1 MSCFACLRVDLP
13 AVWAQ
18 KFEQIR
24 APLVKIV
31 DVYLETR
38 WSWPR
43 RFSRLTDLMYLLEAP
58 GAAQLDP
65 SELCRLVDQLQVHLF
80 GKEERGEIS
89 LLFFEGPSQAVAA
102 FAAFSPGD
110 MLAAIADPDLLPA
123 GGTLTRVRPGAAPV
137 VEGCGPRLHS
147 PAPIHT
153 SSRLDVGLSGTYFL
167 AREVFA
173 ADLLVAA
180 PEGAPYYYATVEGE
194 GALPPD
200 EAFFDE
206 ICFRAAGDM
215 LMRKAGGLPL
225 GVPVA
230 YSHLVRSAQVR
241 QLERMLTLLPQE
253 RRKELNASVYG
264 VPRRLTAGLAHL
276 HQLLDPYFV
285 TVNLVTSDA
294 AFDLEQ
300 VVGQKIGCIVLCVRE
315 ADASAR
321 KAAIQAFAARQETYR
336 RHGVRQ
342 VLANLRT
349 AHELKLAARFGFQL
363 VSGPAVSSFH
373 DEPMGG
379 KSVPFSH
386 LPLPGRHTPPYLEVS

>member
-13 AVWAQ
+13 AAWAQ

-24 APLVKIV
+24 TPLIKIV

-43 RFSRLTDLMYLLEAP
+43 RFSRVTDLMYLLEAP
-58 GAAQLDP
+58 GSAQLDP
-65 SELCRLVDQLQVHLF
+65 SELCRLADQLQVHLF
-80 GKEERGEIS
+80 GKEETGEIS

-102 FAAFSPGD
+102 FAAFSAD
-110 MLAAIADPDLLPA
+110 EMLAAVADPDLLPA

-137 VEGCGPRLHS
+137 MEGSGPRLQ
-147 PAPIHT
+147 APELGT
-153 SSRLDVGLSGTYFL
+153 EGRLTVGLSGTYL
-167 AREVFA
+167 LPREVFA
-173 ADLLVAA
+173 GDLLVAA

-200 EAFFDE
+200 ETFFDE
-206 ICFRAAGDM
+206 VCFRAVGDI
-215 LMRKAGGLPL
+215 LTRKAGGLPL

-230 YSHLVRSAQVR
+230 YSHFARSAQVR
-241 QLERMLTLLPQE
+241 ELERMLTLLPQE

-264 VPRRLTAGLAHL
+264 VPRQLTAGLTHL
-276 HQLLDPYFV
+276 HRLLDPYFV

-294 AFDLEQ
+294 AFDLDQ
-300 VVGQKIGCIVLCVRE
+300 VVGQSIGCVVLCVRE
-315 ADASAR
+315 ANASAR
-321 KAAIQAFAARQETYR
+321 KAAIQAFAARQEAYR

-349 AHELKLAARFGFQL
+349 AHELKLAAQFGFQL
-363 VSGPAVSSFH
+363 VSGPAVSSFL

-379 KSVPFSH
+379 KPVPINR